1 MRRYSVL
8 LLSLLLAI
16 SAFAN
21 EGSSSSPPSKPIK
34 QASSKEKDKEKEESS
49 SSSSSSSKEKEKDKE
64 KDKEKEGKKSSKE
77 AKESKES
84 KESKDA
90 AKESLAADELAA
102 KIAERLAIL
111 KKEKESVSP
120 AAAAR
125 SVMRPTYAARRA
137 EPAKPK
143 AAVSSAE
150 LHGTAAIAAAMDA
163 HGAGGWTYQG
173 DNGPLS
179 WGKLNLANAKCDSGD
194 RQSPIDIRDGIKVNL
209 DPIVF
214 DYRASGFN
222 VIDNGHTIQVNVGA
236 GNYITV
242 MGRNYELVQFH
253 FHKPSEERV
262 NGRGFEM
269 VIHLVH
275 KDADGKLAVIAVLI
289 ERGKPQNAV
298 QQVWNNL
305 PLEKN
310 QPQEALTALDLNQL
324 LPGKRDYFTY
334 MGSLTTPPCS
344 EGVLWMVMKEPI
356 ELSSEQLAIF
366 NHLYPMNARPM
377 QKASGRLIK
386 ESN

>member
-64 KDKEKEGKKSSKE
+64 KD
-77 AKESKES
+77 KESKES

-222 VIDNGHTIQVNVGA
+222 VIDNGHTIQVN
-236 GNYITV
+236 
-242 MGRNYELVQFH
+242 
-253 FHKPSEERV
+253 
-262 NGRGFEM
+262 
-269 VIHLVH
+269 
-275 KDADGKLAVIAVLI
+275 
-289 ERGKPQNAV
+289 
-298 QQVWNNL
+298 
-305 PLEKN
+305 
-310 QPQEALTALDLNQL
+310 
-324 LPGKRDYFTY
+324 
-334 MGSLTTPPCS
+334 
-344 EGVLWMVMKEPI
+344 
-356 ELSSEQLAIF
+356 
-366 NHLYPMNARPM
+366 
-377 QKASGRLIK
+377 
-386 ESN
+386 

>member
-49 SSSSSSSKEKEKDKE
+49 SSSSSSSKE
-64 KDKEKEGKKSSKE
+64 KEKEGKKSSKE

-150 LHGTAAIAAAMDA
+150 LHGTAAI
-163 HGAGGWTYQG
+163 
-173 DNGPLS
+173 
-179 WGKLNLANAKCDSGD
+179 
-194 RQSPIDIRDGIKVNL
+194 
-209 DPIVF
+209 
-214 DYRASGFN
+214 
-222 VIDNGHTIQVNVGA
+222 
-236 GNYITV
+236 
-242 MGRNYELVQFH
+242 
-253 FHKPSEERV
+253 
-262 NGRGFEM
+262 
-269 VIHLVH
+269 
-275 KDADGKLAVIAVLI
+275 
-289 ERGKPQNAV
+289 
-298 QQVWNNL
+298 
-305 PLEKN
+305 
-310 QPQEALTALDLNQL
+310 
-324 LPGKRDYFTY
+324 
-334 MGSLTTPPCS
+334 
-344 EGVLWMVMKEPI
+344 
-356 ELSSEQLAIF
+356 
-366 NHLYPMNARPM
+366 
-377 QKASGRLIK
+377 
-386 ESN
+386 

>member
-49 SSSSSSSKEKEKDKE
+49 SSSSSSSKEKKKDKE

-143 AAVSSAE
+143 A
-150 LHGTAAIAAAMDA
+150 
-163 HGAGGWTYQG
+163 
-173 DNGPLS
+173 
-179 WGKLNLANAKCDSGD
+179 
-194 RQSPIDIRDGIKVNL
+194 
-209 DPIVF
+209 
-214 DYRASGFN
+214 
-222 VIDNGHTIQVNVGA
+222 
-236 GNYITV
+236 
-242 MGRNYELVQFH
+242 
-253 FHKPSEERV
+253 
-262 NGRGFEM
+262 
-269 VIHLVH
+269 
-275 KDADGKLAVIAVLI
+275 
-289 ERGKPQNAV
+289 
-298 QQVWNNL
+298 
-305 PLEKN
+305 
-310 QPQEALTALDLNQL
+310 
-324 LPGKRDYFTY
+324 
-334 MGSLTTPPCS
+334 
-344 EGVLWMVMKEPI
+344 
-356 ELSSEQLAIF
+356 
-366 NHLYPMNARPM
+366 
-377 QKASGRLIK
+377 
-386 ESN
+386 

>member
-49 SSSSSSSKEKEKDKE
+49 SSSSSSSKEKE

-194 RQSPIDIRDGIKVNL
+194 HQSPIDIRDGIKVNL

-214 DYRASGFN
+214 DY
-222 VIDNGHTIQVNVGA
+222 
-236 GNYITV
+236 
-242 MGRNYELVQFH
+242 
-253 FHKPSEERV
+253 
-262 NGRGFEM
+262 
-269 VIHLVH
+269 
-275 KDADGKLAVIAVLI
+275 
-289 ERGKPQNAV
+289 
-298 QQVWNNL
+298 
-305 PLEKN
+305 
-310 QPQEALTALDLNQL
+310 
-324 LPGKRDYFTY
+324 
-334 MGSLTTPPCS
+334 
-344 EGVLWMVMKEPI
+344 
-356 ELSSEQLAIF
+356 
-366 NHLYPMNARPM
+366 
-377 QKASGRLIK
+377 
-386 ESN
+386 

>member
-1 MRRYSVL
+1 MRRYSIL
-8 LLSLLLAI
+8 LISLLLAI
-16 SAFAN
+16 SASAS
-21 EGSSSSPPSKPIK
+21 EESSSSASKPIK
-34 QASSKEKDKEKEESS
+34 QASSKEKEKEKEESS
-49 SSSSSSSKEKEKDKE
+49 SSSKEKEKE
-64 KDKEKEGKKSSKE
+64 SKKSSKE
-77 AKESKES
+77 GKESKDS

-90 AKESLAADELAA
+90 AKEALAADELAA

-125 SVMRPTYAARRA
+125 SVMRPTYAPRRVEA
-137 EPAKPK
+137 PKPK
-143 AAVSSAE
+143 VE
-150 LHGTAAIAAAMDA
+150 MTLEEKHGAAAIAAAMDA
-163 HGAGGWTYQG
+163 HGAGGWAYQG

-179 WGKLNLANAKCDSGD
+179 WGKLSPANAKCESGD

-214 DYRASGFN
+214 DYRSSGFN
-222 VIDNGHTIQVNVGA
+222 VVDNGHTIQVNVGA

-242 MGRNYELVQFH
+242 LGRNYELVQFH

-262 NGRGFEM
+262 NGRSAEM

-275 KDADGKLAVIAVLI
+275 KDADGKLAVVAVLI
-289 ERGKPQNAV
+289 ERGKPQSAV

-310 QPQEALTALDLNQL
+310 QPQEAMAPLDLNQL
-324 LPGKRDYFTY
+324 LPAKRDYFTY
-334 MGSLTTPPCS
+334 MGSLTTPPCT

-366 NHLYPMNARPM
+366 NRLYPMNARPI
-377 QKASGRLIK
+377 QKTSGRLIK